1 MRTKASMLLAVFLC
15 DSLLNI
21 DSLKVFA
28 KKKKSTVLIRRA
40 SKKDSS
46 VWTIRVDGEIVAMEL
61 FSEVAWHDNI

>member
-28 KKKKSTVLIRRA
+28 KKKK
-40 SKKDSS
+40 KYC
-46 VWTIRVDGEIVAMEL
+46 
-61 FSEVAWHDNI
+61 FN

>member
-28 KKKKSTVLIRRA
+28 KKKKKVL
-40 SKKDSS
+40 
-46 VWTIRVDGEIVAMEL
+46 
-61 FSEVAWHDNI
+61 F